1 MVSSFTFKS
10 APTQATTDNYADVQ
24 LTLGPVE
31 SGVTDKTFIAPT
43 SGPISLNWVNPDS
56 TNTITVQVLAANDQS
71 ITESLWNIVSGP
83 TDIAAGAVA
92 HIELDLARYQ
102 FYRFQ
107 HKAKSGGNQGSSVL
121 YGRQA
126 RI

>member
-10 APTQATTDNYADVQ
+10 APSQATTDSYADVQ
-24 LTLGPVE
+24 LSLGPVE

-43 SGPISLNWVNPDS
+43 SGPISLNWLNTDP

-71 ITESLWNIVSGP
+71 IAESLWNIVSGP
-83 TDIAAGAVA
+83 SDIANASVL

-107 HKAKSGGNQGSSVL
+107 HKAKSGGNQGSSVI